1 MLIAYPLGICL
12 LLLIG
17 IQSITYLCLW
27 IKPALETIQIL
38 VTSFKRT
45 LLISVVNIYKGT
57 DDTNAQFNYQMISK
71 HRGCFVILFFY
82 IFLFLVLCILVL
94 FHGILWSFIRFPI
107 ECGIFSLLFV
117 CGYWA
122 FCACV
127 ERKRAIKNWFVLTE
141 TFPSG

>member
-1 MLIAYPLGICL
+1 MLIAHPLGICL

-38 VTSFKRT
+38 VTSFERT

-71 HRGCFVILFFY
+71 QRGCFVILFFY
-82 IFLFLVLCILVL
+82 IFLSLVPCILKSQNKSVPSIQCTTILAHVL
-94 FHGILWSFIRFPI
+94 VYSPARIKSVSISYSFRSMWLTLIL
-107 ECGIFSLLFV
+107 
-117 CGYWA
+117 
-122 FCACV
+122 
-127 ERKRAIKNWFVLTE
+127 
-141 TFPSG
+141 